1 MTQPASARRRSS
13 PLFAV
18 VVLILVAALVVE
30 AYLYFRPKAGEPPPE
45 ALAAIAGGASQKIET
60 IGDPSGS
67 IKLRFYAPLSLD
79 WHQKTIGL
87 LREYDEQHPGRIH
100 VTLMPKGLEECDE
113 EMNYS
118 CAVIYINGEDEFA
131 LPDGRQVTLEK
142 RPNESY
148 STYNS
153 EDVITIIEQ
162 LSQDGS

>member
-1 MTQPASARRRSS
+1 MQPTPARRTS
-13 PLFAV
+13 PLFAI
-18 VVLILVAALVVE
+18 VVLILVVALAVE
-30 AYLYFRPKAGEPPPE
+30 AYLYFRPKAGQPPPE
-45 ALAAIAGGASQKIET
+45 ALAAIARGASQKIET
-60 IGDPSGS
+60 IGDPSAS
-67 IKLRFYAPLSLD
+67 IKLKFYAPLTLE

-87 LREYDEQHPGRIH
+87 LREYDKEHPGRIY

-118 CAVIYINGEDEFA
+118 CAVIYINGENEFT

-153 EDVITIIEQ
+153 EDVITILDQ
-162 LSQDGS
+162 LAQASP